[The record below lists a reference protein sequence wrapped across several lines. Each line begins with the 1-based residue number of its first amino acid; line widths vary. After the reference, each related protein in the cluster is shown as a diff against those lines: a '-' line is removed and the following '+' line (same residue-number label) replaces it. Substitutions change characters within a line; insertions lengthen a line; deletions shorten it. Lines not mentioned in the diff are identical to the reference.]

1 MENSGINGLRPL
13 PAAGTFAAVRTLPLL
28 TLLLCTSLHGQ
39 FQEVQISALNG
50 TSVSAVTVMGIKGG
64 LVLLADDHIIGELAP
79 NDGIRV
85 EVLGDKLVGRTL
97 AASYSAKERFTLRAK
112 QPDSGVRLRALV
124 PKLAERTYGGSL
136 DIRRMGKE
144 LRFVVEERLDDYVAG
159 VIQSEAGTDQA
170 PEYYK
175 LQAVICRSYALANA
189 RKHAPEGFEL
199 CDQVHCQVYRGRATH
214 PLILE
219 AARATRGMVAVDADI
234 RLIHATFHSNCGG
247 ETMNAEDLWSK
258 SEPYLCATRD
268 TFCLAQ
274 PHATWS
280 RTISKS
286 EWLSYLKRTYG
297 LRIDDPAVQH
307 ELLAYEPGCR
317 GLYLNSNRPLIS
329 LKQVRDDWKLR
340 STFFSV
346 RTEGDSVV
354 LHGRGFGHGVGLCQE
369 GAMEM
374 ARRGIPFVD
383 ILHHYY
389 SEVHLV
395 DLSSMEFFRD

>member
-39 FQEVQISALNG
+39 FQEVQISVLNG

-189 RKHAPEGFEL
+189 RKHAPEGFL
-199 CDQVHCQVYRGRATH
+199 S
-214 PLILE
+214 
-219 AARATRGMVAVDADI
+219 
-234 RLIHATFHSNCGG
+234 LIHI
-247 ETMNAEDLWSK
+247 
-258 SEPYLCATRD
+258 SEPTR
-268 TFCLAQ
+268 
-274 PHATWS
+274 P
-280 RTISKS
+280 
-286 EWLSYLKRTYG
+286 Y
-297 LRIDDPAVQH
+297 
-307 ELLAYEPGCR
+307 
-317 GLYLNSNRPLIS
+317 
-329 LKQVRDDWKLR
+329 
-340 STFFSV
+340 
-346 RTEGDSVV
+346 
-354 LHGRGFGHGVGLCQE
+354 
-369 GAMEM
+369 
-374 ARRGIPFVD
+374 
-383 ILHHYY
+383 
-389 SEVHLV
+389 
-395 DLSSMEFFRD
+395 

>member
-1 MENSGINGLRPL
+1 MRS
-13 PAAGTFAAVRTLPLL
+13 FPLL
-28 TLLLCTSLHGQ
+28 TLLLCTALHGQ
-39 FQEVQISALNG
+39 FQEVQISVLNG
-50 TSVSAVTVMGIKGG
+50 TSVSAATVMGIKGG
-64 LVLLADDHIIGELAP
+64 LVLLADDRIIGELAP
-79 NDGIRV
+79 NDGFRV

-112 QPDSGVRLRALV
+112 QLDSGVRLRALV
-124 PKLAERTYGGSL
+124 PKLAERIYGGSL
-136 DIRRMGKE
+136 DIRRLGKE

-159 VIQSEAGTDQA
+159 VVQSEAGNEQA
-170 PEYYK
+170 LEYYK

-199 CDQVHCQVYRGRATH
+199 CDQVHCQVFKGRATH
-214 PLILE
+214 PPILE

-280 RTISKS
+280 RTISTS
-286 EWLSYLKRTYG
+286 DWLNYLKRTYG
-297 LRIDDPAVQH
+297 VRIDDIAVRR
-307 ELLAYEPGCR
+307 ELLAFEPGCR

-340 STFFSV
+340 STFFSLSTV
-346 RTEGDSVV
+346 GDSVV
-354 LHGRGFGHGVGLCQE
+354 LRGRGFGHGVGLCQE

-383 ILHHYY
+383 ILHQYY
-389 SEVHLV
+389 REVHLV
-395 DLSSMEFFRD
+395 DLSSLEFFRD